1 MNLCFLFSLID
12 DKKRIEFINF
22 VKNHLYSPFEENI
35 ISVFLEKYLNVF
47 FIPFYK
53 MRFVILIIIL
63 CIFLTGCKLVESE
76 KDSEGIVCNSPYM
89 RHAAECCLDVDNNS
103 ICDSDEVVIEDNTT
117 IKDNSTVENNT
128 EENTTVDNQALID
141 QLINESN
148 ITVINE
154 SQEIP
159 ENLIP
164 AAEGENCTADDDCE
178 EDLFCIGDVCSVLRD
193 GCDEDEDC
201 DDDYECV
208 DGFCEE
214 E

>member
-1 MNLCFLFSLID
+1 MKWIILIVVLC
-12 DKKRIEFINF
+12 
-22 VKNHLYSPFEENI
+22 
-35 ISVFLEKYLNVF
+35 VFLSG
-47 FIPFYK
+47 
-53 MRFVILIIIL
+53 
-63 CIFLTGCKLVESE
+63 CQLTGIGA
-76 KDSEGIVCNSPYM
+76 DSDEIVCNSPYM

-103 ICDSDEVVIEDNTT
+103 ICDIDEVEENATIE
-117 IKDNSTVENNT
+117 DNSTVENTTEENTT

-141 QLINESN
+141 QLINDSN

-154 SQEIP
+154 SEEIP
-159 ENLIP
+159 EELIP

-201 DDDYECV
+201 DEDYECV